1 MSDKA
6 TIWAKRVAAWRK
18 SGLTSEEFSQG
29 QEFTAGGL
37 RHWAHRLNK
46 KPAAQR
52 PITQAKVTASAGPAS
67 VRLARVVR
75 QPDRREGARQR
86 PTSSQARRATPAPS
100 PEPTALTLSERIALT
115 LEVGAVRIAVPPHF
129 DRETLAA
136 VLAVLGQG
144 GAR

>member
-1 MSDKA
+1 
-6 TIWAKRVAAWRK
+6 VAAWRK
-18 SGLTSEEFSQG
+18 SGKTSEAFSQG

-52 PITQAKVTASAGPAS
+52 PVTQAKVTAPAGPAP

-75 QPDRREGARQR
+75 QPDNREGARQR
-86 PTSSQARRATPAPS
+86 PTSSQARPITPAPS
-100 PEPTALTLSERIALT
+100 PERPALTLREPRALT
-115 LEVGAVRIAVPPHF
+115 LEVGTVRIAVARHF

-136 VLAVLGQG
+136 VLAVLEQG